1 MQDLTESKLILTNI
15 NIQCPC
21 RKGLDFFFWVTEVFS
36 IGLSLRNDWLT
47 EMLHPVFLGH
57 LPKRARSMWVCV
69 CVWMYECV
77 CVCVCVDECVSVCM
91 WVCVYVSVSVCVYEC
106 VYECECVYMSVC
118 VFINVCM
125 YVSVCVY
132 ECMSVSVWVC
142 VCVCVYECVSVCMWM
157 CMCIWMYGCECV
169 CMNVWVCVYECM
181 CVSVCVCWVGGD
193 GGSPWKEPLN
203 GSPGCSAG
211 PSAPARRPGAGP
223 LQHLLMFLGK
233 KVRSRPWSQRR
244 TDRDRRELFGG
255 WG

>member
-1 MQDLTESKLILTNI
+1 
-15 NIQCPC
+15 
-21 RKGLDFFFWVTEVFS
+21 
-36 IGLSLRNDWLT
+36 
-47 EMLHPVFLGH
+47 MLHPVFLGH

-106 VYECECVYMSVC
+106 VYE
-118 VFINVCM
+118 
-125 YVSVCVY
+125 
-132 ECMSVSVWVC
+132 W
-142 VCVCVYECVSVCMWM
+142 VCVYECVCVYKCVYVCEGV
-157 CMCIWMYGCECV
+157 CIWMYECECV

-203 GSPGCSAG
+203 RSPGCSAG
-211 PSAPARRPGAGP
+211 PSAPARCPGAGP